1 VIAPTFKGL
10 RSKLV
15 IAMAVT
21 CGFGPVALA
30 QAPAR
35 DFPNRPVRII
45 VGFAAGGGNDIVARL
60 VGEKLSASLG
70 QPVVIE
76 NRTGANA
83 SIAAEYVK
91 NAAPDGHTLLLGA
104 IGTLALNPALYP
116 KLPYSPLRDFVPLS
130 MVGTYPLIFVVN
142 SASPVRSVQDLA
154 THAKSHPGKVNY
166 GSAAAGLKLVTELFK
181 LKTGAPMQDIPYR
194 GSHESL
200 TAVISGHVL
209 LTVSDTPSVSGH
221 LKAGRIRGL
230 AVTSRTRLTEF
241 PEIPTMT
248 ESGVPDM
255 DVGFWAGLVAPA
267 GTPGPIVQRLQDEI
281 MRAVQGPDLRER
293 LRALAI
299 EPVGSTS
306 QEFARV
312 IASDL
317 ERWTTV
323 ANASRMK
330 LEQ

>member
-1 VIAPTFKGL
+1 MTKGL

-15 IAMAVT
+15 LALAVT
-21 CGFGPVALA
+21 CGFGPAALA
-30 QAPAR
+30 EQAR

-45 VGFAAGGGNDIVARL
+45 VGFVAGGGNDIVARL

-76 NRTGANA
+76 NRTGASA

-104 IGTLALNPALYP
+104 TGTMAMNPALYA

-130 MVGTYPLIFVVN
+130 MVSTYPLIFVVN
-142 SASPVRSVQDLA
+142 SASPIRSVQDLV

-181 LKTGAPMQDIPYR
+181 LKTGAPMQDVPYR

-209 LTVSDTPSVSGH
+209 LTVSDMPSVSGH
-221 LKAGRIRGL
+221 LRAGRIRGL
-230 AVTSRTRLTEF
+230 AVTSGTRLTEF

-248 ESGVPDM
+248 DSGVPDM
-255 DVGFWAGLVAPA
+255 EVGFWAGLLAPA
-267 GTPGPIVQRLQDEI
+267 GTPSPIVQRLQDET
-281 MRAVQGPDLRER
+281 MRALQLPDLRER

-299 EPVGSTS
+299 EPVVSTS

-323 ANASRMK
+323 ANASGIK